1 MNMKEQ
7 LIKSKSK
14 SEIVFLPTLDTEII
28 DSLKNTIG
36 NIIELNEVENEKEII
51 DIINT
56 SKIKKI
62 YLVGNDDF
70 YRYLLPRKNKNI
82 KVCWIFKNSFSDLSN
97 PGVRYVLNCIFE
109 FIDRK
114 LIDTIGC
121 INQDNLAVFEN
132 AGYNCEYINLDIKH
146 NKKEYRKSN
155 TIGILSNDYDPNN
168 NFYNQLAA
176 LTYIDYDNCKF
187 KYVMKATKEFISF
200 FNLKCEKMDNMDDVI
215 KDNFVNLY
223 INFTNTNNELIK
235 KSFDLGIP
243 CIVGNTNYFDN
254 NKYLKEHLVLKSDD
268 NIREIAKKIDFAR
281 DNREKI
287 IEEYNKLECL

>member
-1 MNMKEQ
+1 MIMKEE
-7 LIKSKSK
+7 LIKLKNKNS
-14 SEIVFLPTLDTEII
+14 IVFLPKYDLEIR
-28 DSLKNTIG
+28 DSLDYTLG
-36 NIIELNEVENEKEII
+36 NIVLFEKPDNEKEILE
-51 DIINT
+51 IINN

-70 YRYLLPRKNKNI
+70 YRYLLPRKRLDI

-121 INQDNLAVFEN
+121 ISKDNLKVFEN
-132 AGYNCEYINLDIKH
+132 AGYACEFINLDIKH
-146 NKKEYRKSN
+146 KRQEYKESN

-168 NFYNQLAA
+168 NFYNQLAS
-176 LTYIDYDNCKF
+176 LTYVDYDYCKF
-187 KYVMKATKEFISF
+187 NYVMKATKDFIPF
-200 FNLKCEKMDNMDDVI
+200 FNLKCIKEDNIDNVI

-223 INFTNTNNELIK
+223 ANFTNTNIELIR

-243 CIVGNTNYFDN
+243 CIVGNTDIFDN

-268 NIREIAKKIDFAR
+268 NIREISKKIDFVR
-281 DNREKI
+281 ENRERI
-287 IEEYNKLECL
+287 MEEYNKLECL